1 MKGKILAS
9 TEIRTIGKGAGARL
23 KEARMTRGLNQAEL
37 GRLVGLNQAAVVLV
51 EEGVL
56 WHPSVVSGLAIAM
69 NVSPAWV
76 QWGEPF
82 SDKRVEWIPCARGAH
97 KKTALGPAKPIDKK

>member
-1 MKGKILAS
+1 MAQ
-9 TEIRTIGKGAGARL
+9 
-23 KEARMTRGLNQAEL
+23 GLTQAEL
-37 GRLVGLNQAAVVLV
+37 GRLVGLNQAVVVLV

-82 SDKRVEWIPCARGAH
+82 SDKRVEWIPLRAGSTQ
-97 KKTALGPAKPIDKK
+97 KTALGPAKPIDKK

>member
-1 MKGKILAS
+1 MA
-9 TEIRTIGKGAGARL
+9 
-23 KEARMTRGLNQAEL
+23 RGLTQPEL
-37 GRLVGLNQAAVVLV
+37 GRLVGLNQAVVVLV

-82 SDKRVEWIPCARGAH
+82 SDKRVEWIPVRAGSTH
-97 KKTALGPAKPIDKK
+97 KNGTRPCKANR